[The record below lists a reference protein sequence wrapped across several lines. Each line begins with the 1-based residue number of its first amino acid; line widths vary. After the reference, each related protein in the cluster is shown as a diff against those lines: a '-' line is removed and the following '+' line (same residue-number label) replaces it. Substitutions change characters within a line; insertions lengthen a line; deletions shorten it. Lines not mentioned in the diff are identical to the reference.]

1 MINLFKR
8 KKKAKKDIFEKGDFN
23 IKEMDIY
30 EDYPYVVSLV
40 YMSPIVETIYPACAS
55 CYGISEE
62 KNTTTEE
69 RIGYIGKR
77 VKSHHTSILE
87 HSNIVMQIHIAL
99 DPHKS
104 NYAYD
109 YITNEKSKVTSQIID
124 PGYTDKNILK
134 ALSEIRDICRYLTIH
149 TDTITDK
156 YDNPMLRLTIG
167 GSIRGYRYIF
177 ENIKN
182 RQNKLFV
189 SMFTVLKSVVPKEFF
204 IDFINDNVMDDYFT
218 MEITKELSKNII
230 QKGLNTKTT
239 DILDIINMDDLN
251 NISELT
257 GLSKEDCFDFVSIT
271 VDFKN
276 MSRVITQQLTRHRNG
291 ITQESQRYVDYSDA
305 SFNSPAKF
313 KDKYSESTVY
323 HTPIGDY
330 NLSELGYTIAS
341 IYRYLV
347 DQGVE
352 KEDARGYLPQNIQ
365 SGKVF
370 MTFTLRTLF
379 AFFNLRLDPHAQ
391 AEIRIY
397 AEQLA
402 EYTEIYA
409 KQLDIDDMYLASSV
423 YSAPL
428 YLRDQ
433 NNDLYND
440 IDEEV

>member
-8 KKKAKKDIFEKGDFN
+8 KKKAKKDLFEQGDFN
-23 IKEMDIY
+23 IKEMNINQ
-30 EDYPYVVSLV
+30 DYPYVVSLT

-55 CYGISEE
+55 CYGISEN

-69 RIGYIGKR
+69 RTAYIGRR

-87 HSNIVMQIHIAL
+87 HSNIVIQIHIGL
-99 DPHKS
+99 DVDKS
-104 NYAYD
+104 NYVYD
-109 YITNEKSKVTSQIID
+109 YITNEKNKVSAQIID
-124 PGYTDKNILK
+124 TGYTDVNILK
-134 ALSEIRDICRYLTIH
+134 ALSEVRDVCRYLTIY
-149 TDTITDK
+149 TDNITDK
-156 YDNPMLRLTIG
+156 YDNPILRITIG
-167 GSIRGYRYIF
+167 GSVRGYRYIF

-189 SMFTVLKSVVPKEFF
+189 SMFTVLKSVVPKDFF
-204 IDFINDNVMDDYFT
+204 IDYINDKVMEDYST
-218 MEITKELSKNII
+218 MEITKDLNKNII
-230 QKGLNTKTT
+230 QKGLNTKTS
-239 DILDIINMDDLN
+239 DIMDIIHMDDLN

-305 SFNSPAKF
+305 SFNSPSKF
-313 KDKYSESTVY
+313 KDKYDRDKMY
-323 HTPIGDY
+323 DTPFGKYTMVD
-330 NLSELGYTIAS
+330 LGYMMS
-341 IYRYLV
+341 SVYRYLI

-352 KEDARGYLPQNIQ
+352 KEDARGYLPQNVQ

-379 AFFNLRLDPHAQ
+379 VFLNLRLDPHAQ
-391 AEIRIY
+391 AEIRKY

-409 KQLDIDDMYLASSV
+409 KQLDISDMYLASSV